1 MKEKFE
7 SPKLEIIELSAKD
20 VICLSGEDNDGIW
33 DMQ

>member
-7 SPKLEIIELSAKD
+7 SPKIEIIRFSPND
-20 VICLSGEDNDGIW
+20 FICLSGDDNDGIW